1 MKRANL
7 FIAALFFSVIN
18 WHCETQENIP
28 EQTFNCVET
37 PDVCALSTANNQF
50 GFELF
55 KNLHQREP
63 SDNLFISPSSIA
75 TALAMALQGAQGA
88 TASEIQET
96 LKLQGFSIQEINDA
110 YKVMLQTLPA
120 LDNEVKLRMANSI
133 WYRQGFA
140 VKPPFLEVNN
150 QYYLSEVFS
159 VDFRSPNAL
168 PAINGWVNQKTDG
181 LIPKILEQ
189 IPDNAVMY
197 ILNAIYFKGDW
208 THQFKEELTAEAPFY
223 KINNSQ
229 TTVDMMQ
236 FGETKKLP
244 LYTTD
249 NYYVVDLPYGDSV
262 FSMTLLVPRGNLTV
276 ADMVA
281 QLDASTWQQM
291 VANLEVQEMEL
302 KMPKFE
308 MKWEKTLNTV
318 LRDLGIQEAFIP
330 GGANFTGIANADL
343 YIDEVKHKAF
353 IEVDEKGSKAA
364 AVTSIGIGVTSV
376 PVYPVVVLDKPFLFA
391 IRENQAGNILFLG
404 KMMNPAE

>member
-1 MKRANL
+1 
-7 FIAALFFSVIN
+7 
-18 WHCETQENIP
+18 
-28 EQTFNCVET
+28 
-37 PDVCALSTANNQF
+37 
-50 GFELF
+50 
-55 KNLHQREP
+55 
-63 SDNLFISPSSIA
+63 
-75 TALAMALQGAQGA
+75 MALQGAQGA

-96 LKLQGFSIQEINDA
+96 LELQGFSIQEINDA

-120 LDNEVKLRMANSI
+120 LDNQVKLRIANSI

-140 VKPPFLEVNN
+140 VKPPFLEANN

-159 VDFRSPNAL
+159 VDCRSPNAI

-181 LIPKILEQ
+181 LIPNILEQ

-223 KINNSQ
+223 KINNGQ

-262 FSMTLLVPRGNLTV
+262 FSMTLLVPRGNFTV

-291 VANLEVQEMEL
+291 LANLEVQEMEL
-302 KMPKFE
+302 KMPTFE
-308 MKWEKTLNTV
+308 MKWEKTLNSV
-318 LRDLGIQEAFIP
+318 LKDLGIQEAFIP
-330 GGANFTGIANADL
+330 GGANFNGIADADL

-353 IEVDEKGSKAA
+353 IKVDEKGSKAA

-376 PVYPVVVLDKPFLFA
+376 PVYPVIVLDKPFLFA